1 MAGMQCDRRGV
12 EPRGRVSHCGIAMVL
27 VLLAGQAASAWQDV
41 PPPAVQPVE
50 PAKQP
55 GETEEDLVKAPASE
69 PAKEGSAAPDAPP
82 AVGPVAPVVAPAVE
96 AKESNAFPLP
106 DVAPAVK
113 RLLEE
118 PYLKDAERRALR
130 VRHGIWTAEDV
141 SDEGDVES
149 AALAALMVGL
159 FDAPSLQS
167 DKASAATRA
176 RGEIARGEHAKAI
189 ERLTPL
195 CEDPK
200 ATSLLAIR
208 LRAEAMA
215 ALGKTAEADASL
227 ERLVTRMG
235 ELAVAESLADAD
247 EVAEGVRGL
256 MLRARWRGA
265 PAGAADYKAMLAIL
279 QRARETVDK
288 LNWNVALAEAELLAD
303 KDNYAD
309 AAAALASALALNPRH
324 GDAWAALGRLSVNGF
339 DIDRAE
345 QIAARLDENLEALTG
360 LGSVGAGTT
369 TAPSASVLGASVLA
383 RARLRQKDPA
393 AAAGLIDPLVA
404 KYPGNVELAAL
415 RAGIAAATYDLADVD
430 ARLKSLEAV
439 SPGSALGHYEVGNV
453 LAEERQ
459 YADAARY
466 LDEAAKRA
474 PFWAAPVVELGLMEV
489 QSGRNEQAL
498 VALERAAKLDPF
510 NVRIANSLKL
520 ISDLRTFATI
530 ESEHFIVRHRPGVDE
545 VLAKEMPSVL
555 ERIHAR
561 VTGEAPGGIRHE
573 PAAKTVIELMPDHH
587 WFSVRI
593 TGMPKLHTIAAAT
606 GPLVAMEAPRS
617 GPGHLVGP
625 YDWPRVVQ
633 HEYTHTVTL
642 SRTKNRLPHWFTEA
656 AAVYLEDAPRDWA
669 TVQLIARTAEEDEL
683 FTLDEINLAFV
694 RPKKPTDR
702 QLAYAQ
708 GHWMYEYIVER
719 FGPEAPLK
727 LMDAYAV
734 GTKEEQAY
742 VSLLGLSREQFLKDF
757 KVWAKAQ
764 LVSWGMVLP
773 DGVPSVDDLLVR
785 HNTLVTSQGGEA
797 ADEPTLAMLES
808 WIVEHPKHPDVLRA
822 IVSAKLQA
830 SGDAVTEELVP
841 WLERYAAARPPD
853 PMPHKLLAKYY
864 LDGKGAGKD
873 AAIPHLRFLD
883 RREQHS
889 SSYAM
894 ELARLLLAKGE
905 GEEAGTMAARAV
917 AVSPYDASVREF
929 AATMALQRKDFAE
942 AERHVRALV
951 ALEPDREIHAKRLEA
966 LLKMK
971 PATPK

>member
-1 MAGMQCDRRGV
+1 MEAAGVIRVAGMQCDRRGV

-55 GETEEDLVKAPASE
+55 SETEKDPVKAPASE
-69 PAKEGSAAPDAPP
+69 PAKEGSAAPGAPP
-82 AVGPVAPVVAPAVE
+82 TVE

-141 SDEGDVES
+141 SDEGDAES
-149 AALAALMVGL
+149 AALAALMLGA
-159 FDAPSLQS
+159 FDSPSLQS

-176 RGEIARGEHAKAI
+176 RGEVARGEYAQAI

-200 ATSLLAIR
+200 AISLLAIR

-265 PAGAADYKAMLAIL
+265 PAGAADYKAMLAVL

-288 LNWNVALAEAELLAD
+288 LNWNVALAEAEVLAD

-309 AAAALASALALNPRH
+309 AAAALASALALNPRL

-345 QIAARLDENLEALTG
+345 QIAARLDENLDALTKM
-360 LGSVGAGTT
+360 GSADAGAA

-393 AAAGLIDPLVA
+393 AAAALIDPMIA
-404 KYPGNVELAAL
+404 KYPGNVELIAL

-430 ARLKSLEAV
+430 ARLKSLDAV

-459 YADAARY
+459 YADAAKY
-466 LDEAAKRA
+466 LEEAAKRA
-474 PFWAAPVVELGLMEV
+474 PFWSAPVVELGLLEV

-498 VALERAAKLDPF
+498 VALDRAAKLDPF

-520 ISDLRTFATI
+520 ISDLRAFATV
-530 ESEHFIVRHRPGVDE
+530 ESDHFIVRYRPGVDE

-561 VTGEAPGGIRHE
+561 VTGDAPGGIRHE

-669 TVQLIARTAEEDEL
+669 TVQLIARTAEADEL

-727 LMDAYAV
+727 LMDAYAA

-757 KVWAKAQ
+757 KAWAKAQ

-773 DGVPSVDDLLVR
+773 DGMPSVDELLTR

-797 ADEPTLAMLES
+797 VEEPTPAMLEA
-808 WIVEHPKHPDVLRA
+808 WVVEYPKHPDVLRA
-822 IVSAKLQA
+822 IVSTKLQS

-841 WLERYAAARPPD
+841 WLERYAEARPPD

-864 LDGKGAGKD
+864 LDGKGAGR
-873 AAIPHLRFLD
+873 ASAIPHLRFLD

-894 ELARLLLAKGE
+894 ELARLLFAKGDRD
-905 GEEAGTMAARAV
+905 EAGVMAARAV

-929 AATMALQRKDFAE
+929 AATMALQRKDFEE

-951 ALEPDREIHAKRLEA
+951 TLEPDREVHAKRLEA
-966 LLKMK
+966 LLKLK
-971 PATPK
+971 SAPPK

>member
-1 MAGMQCDRRGV
+1 MAGMQSDRRGRG
-12 EPRGRVSHCGIAMVL
+12 PRGRVSHRGVAIVL
-27 VLLAGQAASAWQDV
+27 VLLAGRAASAWQDV
-41 PPPAVQPVE
+41 TPPVAPPTVPPVQP
-50 PAKQP
+50 A
-55 GETEEDLVKAPASE
+55 E
-69 PAKEGSAAPDAPP
+69 PAKEGAAAPDAQQI
-82 AVGPVAPVVAPAVE
+82 VAPPVVAPSLTRN
-96 AKESNAFPLP
+96 ESTAFALP

-130 VRHGIWTAEDV
+130 VRHGVWTAEDV
-141 SDEGDVES
+141 SVENDVES
-149 AALAALMVGL
+149 AALAALTVGAL
-159 FDAPSLQS
+159 DAPCLQ
-167 DKASAATRA
+167 DEKVSAATRA
-176 RGEIARGEHAKAI
+176 RGEIARGEYAKAI
-189 ERLTPL
+189 ARLTPL

-200 ATSLLAIR
+200 ALSLLAIR

-215 ALGKTAEADASL
+215 AMGKVVEADASL

-235 ELAVAESLADAD
+235 ELTVAESLADAD

-256 MLRARWRGA
+256 MLRAKWRGV

-279 QRARETVDK
+279 KRARETVDK
-288 LNWNVALAEAELLAD
+288 LNWNVAVAEAEVLAD
-303 KDNYAD
+303 KDNYGD
-309 AAAALASALALNPRH
+309 AAAALASALALNPRL

-345 QIAARLDENLEALTG
+345 QIAARLDENLDAAPKGGGGEAG
-360 LGSVGAGTT
+360 GAT
-369 TAPSASVLGASVLA
+369 SSVLGASVLA
-383 RARLRQKDPA
+383 RARLRQKDPGA
-393 AAAGLIDPLVA
+393 AAALIDPIVA

-415 RAGIAAATYDLADVD
+415 RAGIAAATYDFADVD
-430 ARLKSLEAV
+430 ARLKALDAMC
-439 SPGSALGHYEVGNV
+439 PGSALGLYEVGNV

-466 LDEAAKRA
+466 LEEAAKRA
-474 PFWAAPVVELGLMEV
+474 PFWSAPVVELGLLEV

-498 VALERAAKLDPF
+498 KALERAAQLDPF
-510 NVRIANSLKL
+510 NVRIQNSLKL
-520 ISDLRTFATI
+520 ISDLRAFATV
-530 ESEHFIVRHRPGVDE
+530 ESEHFIVRYRPGVDE
-545 VLAKEMPSVL
+545 VLAKEMPAVL

-561 VTGEAPGGIRHE
+561 VTGDAPGGIRHE
-573 PAAKTVIELMPDHH
+573 PAGKTVIELMPDHH

-669 TVQLIARTAEEDEL
+669 TVQLLARTAEADEL
-683 FTLDEINLAFV
+683 FTLDQINLAFV

-742 VSLLGLSREQFLKDF
+742 STLLGLSREQFLKDF
-757 KVWAKAQ
+757 EVWAQAQ
-764 LVSWGMVLP
+764 LVAWGMELP
-773 DGVPSVDDLLVR
+773 AGTPSVDELLVR

-797 ADEPTLAMLES
+797 ADEPTPAMFDA
-808 WIVEHPKHPDVLRA
+808 WAVEFPKHPDVLRA
-822 IVSAKLQA
+822 ILAVKLQA
-830 SGDAVTEELVP
+830 SGDMVTEELVP
-841 WLERYAAARPPD
+841 WLERYAEVRPPD

-894 ELARLLLAKGE
+894 ELARLLFAKGE
-905 GEEAGTMAARAV
+905 AAEAGVMAARA
-917 AVSPYDASVREF
+917 ASVSPYDASVREF
-929 AATMALQRKDFAE
+929 AAAMALQRKDLDE

-951 ALEPDREIHAKRLEA
+951 TLEPDREIHAKRLEA

-971 PATPK
+971 SATPK

>member
-1 MAGMQCDRRGV
+1 
-12 EPRGRVSHCGIAMVL
+12 VSHCGIAIVL
-27 VLLAGQAASAWQDV
+27 VLLAGRAASAWQDV
-41 PPPAVQPVE
+41 PPPTVRPVE
-50 PAKQP
+50 PAKESP
-55 GETEEDLVKAPASE
+55 
-69 PAKEGSAAPDAPP
+69 KEGTATPDAP
-82 AVGPVAPVVAPAVE
+82 AADAPVVPVVAPPA
-96 AKESNAFPLP
+96 APKESNAFPLP
-106 DVAPAVK
+106 DVAPAVS

-118 PYLKDAERRALR
+118 PYLKDSERREIR

-141 SDEGDVES
+141 SDEGDAES
-149 AALAALMVGL
+149 AALAALTVGA

-167 DKASAATRA
+167 EKASAATRA
-176 RGEIARGEHAKAI
+176 RGEIARGEYSKAI

-200 ATSLLAIR
+200 VISLLAVR

-265 PAGAADYKAMLAIL
+265 PSGAADYKAMLATL
-279 QRARETVDK
+279 KRARETVDK

-309 AAAALASALALNPRH
+309 AAAALASALALNPRL

-345 QIAARLDENLEALTG
+345 QIAARLNENLNSLTRMAPADAG
-360 LGSVGAGTT
+360 PEMAPSCCVLGS
-369 TAPSASVLGASVLA
+369 SVLA

-393 AAAGLIDPLVA
+393 AAAALIDPLVA
-404 KYPGNVELAAL
+404 KFPGNIDLIAL

-430 ARLKSLEAV
+430 ARLKALDAA

-459 YADAARY
+459 YADAAKY
-466 LDEAAKRA
+466 LEEAAKRA
-474 PFWAAPVVELGLMEV
+474 PFWAAPVVELGLLEV

-520 ISDLRTFATI
+520 ISELRAFATV
-530 ESEHFIVRHRPGVDE
+530 ESEHFIVRYRPGVDE

-561 VTGEAPGGIRHE
+561 VTGDAPGGIRHE

-669 TVQLIARTAEEDEL
+669 TMQLIARTAEADEL
-683 FTLDEINLAFV
+683 FTLEEINLAFV

-719 FGPEAPLK
+719 FGSEAPLK

-773 DGVPSVDDLLVR
+773 GETPSVDDLLTR

-797 ADEPTLAMLES
+797 AAEPTLAMLEA
-808 WIVEHPKHPDVLRA
+808 WVVEYPKHPDVLRA

-830 SGDAVTEELVP
+830 SGEVVTQELVP
-841 WLERYAAARPPD
+841 WLERYAEARPPD

-864 LDGKGAGKD
+864 LDGTGAGRD
-873 AAIPHLRFLD
+873 SAIPHLRFLD

-894 ELARLLLAKGE
+894 ELARLLFARGE

-929 AATMALQRKDFAE
+929 AATMALQRRDFVE

-951 ALEPDREIHAKRLEA
+951 VLEPDREIHAKRLEA
-966 LLKMK
+966 LQKMK
-971 PATPK
+971 AALPK

>member
-1 MAGMQCDRRGV
+1 MM
-12 EPRGRVSHCGIAMVL
+12 L
-27 VLLAGQAASAWQDV
+27 FAGQAASAWQDV
-41 PPPAVQPVE
+41 QPPIVQPSESAKQPTQE
-50 PAKQP
+50 PAKD
-55 GETEEDLVKAPASE
+55 GKTEPVAPPTAV
-69 PAKEGSAAPDAPP
+69 PDVPVAPIAPLAPDAAKP
-82 AVGPVAPVVAPAVE
+82 APA
-96 AKESNAFPLP
+96 AKAKDSNAFPLP

-118 PYLKDAERRALR
+118 PYLKDSERRALR

-141 SDEGDVES
+141 NDDRDVES
-149 AALAALMVGL
+149 AALAALTVGAL
-159 FDAPSLQS
+159 DAPSLQN
-167 DKASAATRA
+167 DKTHATTRA
-176 RGEIARGEHAKAI
+176 RGEIARGEYSKAI

-200 ATSLLAIR
+200 SPSLLAIR
-208 LRAEAMA
+208 LRAEAMT
-215 ALGKTAEADASL
+215 ALGKAAEADASL

-235 ELAVAESLADAD
+235 ELTVAESLADAD

-265 PAGAADYKAMLAIL
+265 PAGASDYKAMLAIL

-288 LNWNVALAEAELLAD
+288 LNWNVALAEAEVLAD

-309 AAAALASALALNPRH
+309 AAAALASALALNPRL

-345 QIAARLDENLEALTG
+345 QIAARLDENLGDFNRISAAPAPAPAPAAEGVPAAIPV
-360 LGSVGAGTT
+360 GSLA
-369 TAPSASVLGASVLA
+369 GASVLA

-393 AAAGLIDPLVA
+393 AAAALIDPIVA
-404 KYPGNVELAAL
+404 KYPGNVELLSL

-430 ARLKSLEAV
+430 ARLKALDAISF
-439 SPGSALGHYEVGNV
+439 GSAVGHYEVGNV

-466 LDEAAKRA
+466 LEEAAKRA
-474 PFWAAPVVELGLMEV
+474 PFWSAPVVELGLLEV
-489 QSGRNEQAL
+489 QSGRNDQAL
-498 VALERAAKLDPF
+498 AALERAAKLDPF

-520 ISDLRTFATI
+520 ISDLRAFATV
-530 ESEHFIVRHRPGVDE
+530 ESDHFIVRYRPGVDE
-545 VLAKEMPSVL
+545 VLAKEMPAVL
-555 ERIHAR
+555 EKIHAR
-561 VTGEAPGGIRHE
+561 VTGKEPGGIRHE

-683 FTLDEINLAFV
+683 FTLEEINLAFV

-719 FGPEAPLK
+719 FGAEAPLK

-742 VSLLGLSREQFLKDF
+742 VSLLGLSREQFLSDF

-764 LVSWGMVLP
+764 LVKWGMQLP
-773 DGVPSVDDLLVR
+773 EGVPSVDDLLVR

-797 ADEPTLAMLES
+797 ADEPTPAMLDA
-808 WIVEHPKHPDVLRA
+808 WIVEFPRHPDVLRA
-822 IVSAKLQA
+822 MVSAKLQA
-830 SGDAVTEELVP
+830 SGEEVTEELVP
-841 WLERYAAARPPD
+841 WLERYAEARPPD

-864 LDGKGAGKD
+864 LDGKGAGKE

-894 ELARLLLAKGE
+894 ELARLLFAKGE
-905 GEEAGTMAARAV
+905 TAEAGVMAARAV

-929 AATMALQRKDFAE
+929 AATMALQRKDLDE
-942 AERHVRALV
+942 AERQVRALV
-951 ALEPDREIHAKRLEA
+951 TLEPDREIHAKRLEA
-966 LLKMK
+966 LLRMK
-971 PATPK
+971 AEKK